1 MVTARLRG
9 RQKYSVRAQGLNR
22 GPPRNILAAPAN
34 APQHALRSNIAPDLA
49 LGHWPRLWLD
59 PPPLL
64 FFARTVAALDR
75 LASPSRSSIQRC
87 ARSPSVDALST
98 SVPYIPPWRRGSLS
112 CESAPTA
119 LGAAPESCCPGAISV
134 VLPRLVATDGS
145 PDRRPSCRRAAPLPI
160 LQPSQ
165 ADRSESGGAQC
176 ARWLPQGRGW
186 RRSSLPTVRCDGSA
200 PRPASYHP
208 LEGAPGRSTTWPAAG
223 RAEPGHCALQ
233 AAAARLCCRPRVLRL
248 CGGAARTRIREL
260 TTPQCFHTTP
270 NLTPAGAAGFCGTPQ
285 GDEH

>member
-1 MVTARLRG
+1 MHHLH
-9 RQKYSVRAQGLNR
+9 SSWL
-22 GPPRNILAAPAN
+22 
-34 APQHALRSNIAPDLA
+34 NIAPDLA
-49 LGHWPRLWLD
+49 LGHWSRSCGSTTHAVVL
-59 PPPLL
+59 
-64 FFARTVAALDR
+64 RALDR
-75 LASPSRSSIQRC
+75 LASPSRASIQRC
-87 ARSPSVDALST
+87 ARSPGVDALST

-112 CESAPTA
+112 RESAPTA

-134 VLPRLVATDGS
+134 VLPRLVATGGS
-145 PDRRPSCRRAAPLPI
+145 PDRRLSCRRAAPLPI

-200 PRPASYHP
+200 PRPASYDP